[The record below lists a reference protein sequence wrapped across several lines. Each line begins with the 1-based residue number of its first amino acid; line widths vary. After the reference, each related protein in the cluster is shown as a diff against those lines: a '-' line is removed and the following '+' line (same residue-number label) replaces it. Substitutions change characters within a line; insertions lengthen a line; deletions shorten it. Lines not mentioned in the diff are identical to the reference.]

1 MKTYN
6 ITKRMSKEAHKA
18 IENAVVVNEK
28 YSHSIFF
35 HPGTTAGTRRGNEE
49 RFFEKN
55 PDFSIK
61 NGKDLIKVRFTYSE
75 SCKNVYFSL
84 KVSVNDEKKDI
95 RILKNFLK

>member
-28 YSHSIFF
+28 YSHSIF
-35 HPGTTAGTRRGNEE
+35 HPGITAGTRWGNEK

-55 PDFSIK
+55 PDFRIK

-75 SCKNVYFSL
+75 SCKNVCFSL